1 MSRKNILLIIHRL
14 PYPLNSGGNQ
24 AIFNSI
30 KAIKDYYNIFV
41 TYPDRNTASDQRDKS
56 AFLSEMNDGVTL
68 LPWIEEHTAPQRS
81 LLQRSVGKL
90 SSVLNKHSKLH
101 SSPKNPYS
109 WWIEELLPKPS
120 KFTLHVKQIISD
132 HDIKL
137 VQCEMVRNLPFVLSL
152 PDNVKKVFVH
162 HELGFVRHQLELK
175 SVSSDIYDG
184 AAICQWAKLLEINL
198 LNRFDRVVTLSAID
212 SQKLREAGV
221 TTMIH
226 DSFAIIKTTDAV
238 STNTSNPL
246 ELCFM
251 GPDNHLPN
259 YVGIKWFL
267 DNCWPLLLKTNSD
280 YHLRIIGKWTDANIA
295 DFTARYPNISF
306 LGFVDDLRSAIQDTI
321 MIVPIT
327 IGSGIRMKILE
338 ASNLGVPFVST
349 SVGAEGI
356 PVISGKHCLIADD
369 PSDFAK
375 AIVQMNN
382 EDLRTTFVRN
392 AHQMVKDNY
401 SLEALRRNRIT
412 LYSSLL

>member
-24 AIFNSI
+24 AIFNGI

-81 LLQRSVGKL
+81 LLQRAVGKL